1 MSAASIM
8 AVAQPRARAFN
19 PHVRGLGALLEPLVL
34 LLAAAGATA
43 LLCVGV
49 AGAFLR

>member
-1 MSAASIM
+1 MSAASTT

-19 PHVRGLGALLEPLVL
+19 PNVPRVGALLEPLVL